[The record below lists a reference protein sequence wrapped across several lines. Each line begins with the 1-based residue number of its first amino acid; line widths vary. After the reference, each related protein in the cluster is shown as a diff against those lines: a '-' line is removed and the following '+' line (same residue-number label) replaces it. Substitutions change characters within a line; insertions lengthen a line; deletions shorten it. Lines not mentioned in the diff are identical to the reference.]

1 MSSATPIGTTSTAA
15 IVTTIAIRITITR
28 MFDYDF
34 MRTAFAA
41 AGIVAVLS
49 GIVGFFLVLRGQT
62 FAGHALSH
70 VGFTGATGAVLFGL
84 PPLVGLVGFT
94 LLAGFAMG
102 LLGEKLSE
110 RDVAIGMMLS
120 LALGL
125 GLLFLHFFTS
135 YASQAAALLFGNV
148 LGVDNKALISLAI
161 LAVIS
166 LIALGLI
173 ARPLIFASLQSELA
187 EARGVPL
194 RFVSTAFLMVVAIAV
209 AECAQIV
216 GVLLVFTLMVGPAA
230 AALAFTRRLYA
241 AVALSAALALLEAWG
256 GLTLAFYSDWPVS
269 FWITALSGLVYFASL
284 VNWGALRKSA
294 ATPA

>member
-1 MSSATPIGTTSTAA
+1 ML
-15 IVTTIAIRITITR
+15 
-28 MFDYDF
+28 DYDF
-34 MRTAFAA
+34 MRTGFAA
-41 AGIVAVLS
+41 AGIVGLLAGV
-49 GIVGFFLVLRGQT
+49 VGFFLVLRGQT

-84 PPLVGLVGFT
+84 SPLSGLVGFT
-94 LLAGFAMG
+94 VLAGFAMG
-102 LLGEKLSE
+102 LLGEKISE

-148 LGVDNKALISLAI
+148 LGVDNQA
-161 LAVIS
+161 
-166 LIALGLI
+166 LIALAIMALFSLAALGAI
-173 ARPLIFASLQSELA
+173 SRPLIFASLQGELA
-187 EARGVPL
+187 EAKGVPL
-194 RFVSTAFLMVVAIAV
+194 RFVSTAFLMIVGIAV

-230 AALAFTRRLYA
+230 AALRFTRRLPA
-241 AVALSAALALLEAWG
+241 AVALSAALAVAEAWG

-284 VNWGALRKSA
+284 VNWRSGHGVAHAPGHS
-294 ATPA
+294 